1 MPLVPQDVRGVS
13 IGSMSEAQRVREEG
27 AAAQTSD
34 AEAKPVQVDLLLQL
48 QQMMAEQARRQEEQ
62 ARRQEEQARRQEEQ
76 ARCQAEQLREL
87 KEEQARRQE
96 EQARRQEEQARRQ
109 EEQARCQAEQLREQA
124 HCQAE
129 QLRELK
135 EMHKDFTKGLQK
147 AVERVQEVEE
157 GLGKLEHRVMAI
169 EERVEEEISKI
180 KQEMTSPSPLKSR
193 SRLAAVF
200 DAPNAASSA
209 TKGLKIPHYDGT
221 TSWTA
226 FKLQFETLMEAYGWT
241 QKEAQSALTLALRDQ
256 ALSVLEAIGASGD
269 LSFSALLDALEA
281 RFGDSHL
288 EHVYRAQLKERT
300 QRANES
306 LQQWS
311 VEIEKLVRRAFRSTP
326 SMIEGT
332 LLQAFIDGIRDPEVR
347 AAVHLGHHKNMKEA
361 LAHAL
366 EVEAVRGNP
375 RTLGLREMTTTEQV
389 PPRRRNFVCYGC
401 GERGHIRSDCP
412 KKMNRQDA
420 AVSTSDQQ
428 GNLNPAKAAG
438 WALAGSGTT
447 PTIYIK
453 QTNDGNTLVIDGQ
466 VHQDDKMPPLICELC
481 VDKVNDFYEFLEM
494 CRQTNKRTRLRL
506 GLPPQSMPRGAPDAG
521 ECILGLTEPV
531 YVNDDSDGEPLSK
544 QKKQPKVKGKRE
556 PELKVKLE
564 QHPLTDRKA
573 RYTRRSPTPPRV
585 TRQRQNSKEDS
596 GSLNRG
602 KDTKTKS
609 PKVTPKSILKRESQL
624 GVVMLTQESHWRW
637 HGHWTARFP
646 IIWLSWAVLVYVSFI
661 SDRKRKSDEKGDSVL
676 PDETQPL
683 RVRSQP
689 FGDKDFGVGIGRSKN
704 SAPSNLTHKAK
715 HNAVVD
721 SRRFSE
727 EDSLLTP
734 RLKRSRDREPVKL
747 ETPVKKVKIAI
758 KPASPPKII
767 PKSSPKLPKSAKSS
781 SKTVP
786 KRSVSPPRLYKCT
799 VCGQNS
805 KSPQAN
811 SNHQRSHTVGFTN
824 PKLWAEVAVP
834 HCAYPATS
842 AEHQPYRSPS
852 VVVYW
857 LFEARAERYAP
868 YARAWF

>member
-13 IGSMSEAQRVREEG
+13 TRAMSEAQRVREEG

-62 ARRQEEQARRQEEQ
+62 ARRQEEQAR
-76 ARCQAEQLREL
+76 CQAEQLREL
-87 KEEQARRQE
+87 KEDQAGRQEDQARRQE
-96 EQARRQEEQARRQ
+96 EQARRLE
-109 EEQARCQAEQLREQA
+109 
-124 HCQAE
+124 
-129 QLRELK
+129 

-169 EERVEEEISKI
+169 EERVKEEISKI
-180 KQEMTSPSPLKSR
+180 KQEVTSPSPLKSR

-200 DAPNAASSA
+200 DAPNVASSA

-221 TSWTA
+221 TSWNA

-366 EVEAVRGNP
+366 EVEAVRGNS
-375 RTLGLREMTTTEQV
+375 RTLRLREMTTTEQV
-389 PPRRRNFVCYGC
+389 PPRRRNFMCYGC
-401 GERGHIRSDCP
+401 GERGHIRCDCP

-428 GNLNPAKAAG
+428 GNLNPARAAG

-466 VHQDDKMPPLICELC
+466 NLTGEIS
-481 VDKVNDFYEFLEM
+481 
-494 CRQTNKRTRLRL
+494 RTAAHRW
-506 GLPPQSMPRGAPDAG
+506 Q
-521 ECILGLTEPV
+521 
-531 YVNDDSDGEPLSK
+531 LSSK
-544 QKKQPKVKGKRE
+544 SKAI
-556 PELKVKLE
+556 
-564 QHPLTDRKA
+564 RK
-573 RYTRRSPTPPRV
+573 
-585 TRQRQNSKEDS
+585 
-596 GSLNRG
+596 
-602 KDTKTKS
+602 
-609 PKVTPKSILKRESQL
+609 
-624 GVVMLTQESHWRW
+624 
-637 HGHWTARFP
+637 
-646 IIWLSWAVLVYVSFI
+646 
-661 SDRKRKSDEKGDSVL
+661 KRKK
-676 PDETQPL
+676 
-683 RVRSQP
+683 
-689 FGDKDFGVGIGRSKN
+689 
-704 SAPSNLTHKAK
+704 
-715 HNAVVD
+715 
-721 SRRFSE
+721 
-727 EDSLLTP
+727 
-734 RLKRSRDREPVKL
+734 
-747 ETPVKKVKIAI
+747 
-758 KPASPPKII
+758 
-767 PKSSPKLPKSAKSS
+767 
-781 SKTVP
+781 
-786 KRSVSPPRLYKCT
+786 
-799 VCGQNS
+799 
-805 KSPQAN
+805 
-811 SNHQRSHTVGFTN
+811 
-824 PKLWAEVAVP
+824 
-834 HCAYPATS
+834 
-842 AEHQPYRSPS
+842 
-852 VVVYW
+852 
-857 LFEARAERYAP
+857 
-868 YARAWF
+868 

>member
-13 IGSMSEAQRVREEG
+13 TRSMSEAQRVREEG

-269 LSFSALLDALEA
+269 LSFSTLLDALEA

-332 LLQAFIDGIRDPEVR
+332 LLQAFIDGVRDPEVR
-347 AAVHLGHHKNMKEA
+347 AVVHLGHHKNMKEA

-366 EVEAVRGNP
+366 EVEAVRGNS
-375 RTLGLREMTTTEQV
+375 RTLRLREMTTTEQV
-389 PPRRRNFVCYGC
+389 PPRRRNFMCYGC
-401 GERGHIRSDCP
+401 GERGHMRSDCP
-412 KKMNRQDA
+412 KKVNRQDA

-428 GNLNPAKAAG
+428 GN
-438 WALAGSGTT
+438 
-447 PTIYIK
+447 
-453 QTNDGNTLVIDGQ
+453 
-466 VHQDDKMPPLICELC
+466 
-481 VDKVNDFYEFLEM
+481 
-494 CRQTNKRTRLRL
+494 
-506 GLPPQSMPRGAPDAG
+506 
-521 ECILGLTEPV
+521 
-531 YVNDDSDGEPLSK
+531 
-544 QKKQPKVKGKRE
+544 
-556 PELKVKLE
+556 
-564 QHPLTDRKA
+564 
-573 RYTRRSPTPPRV
+573 
-585 TRQRQNSKEDS
+585 
-596 GSLNRG
+596 
-602 KDTKTKS
+602 
-609 PKVTPKSILKRESQL
+609 
-624 GVVMLTQESHWRW
+624 
-637 HGHWTARFP
+637 
-646 IIWLSWAVLVYVSFI
+646 
-661 SDRKRKSDEKGDSVL
+661 
-676 PDETQPL
+676 
-683 RVRSQP
+683 
-689 FGDKDFGVGIGRSKN
+689 
-704 SAPSNLTHKAK
+704 
-715 HNAVVD
+715 
-721 SRRFSE
+721 
-727 EDSLLTP
+727 
-734 RLKRSRDREPVKL
+734 
-747 ETPVKKVKIAI
+747 
-758 KPASPPKII
+758 
-767 PKSSPKLPKSAKSS
+767 
-781 SKTVP
+781 
-786 KRSVSPPRLYKCT
+786 
-799 VCGQNS
+799 
-805 KSPQAN
+805 
-811 SNHQRSHTVGFTN
+811 
-824 PKLWAEVAVP
+824 
-834 HCAYPATS
+834 
-842 AEHQPYRSPS
+842 
-852 VVVYW
+852 
-857 LFEARAERYAP
+857 
-868 YARAWF
+868 

>member
-13 IGSMSEAQRVREEG
+13 TRAMAEAQRVREES

-48 QQMMAEQARRQEEQ
+48 QQMMVEQARRQEEQ
-62 ARRQEEQARRQEEQ
+62 LRELKEDQARRQEEH

-87 KEEQARRQE
+87 KEDQARRQE
-96 EQARRQEEQARRQ
+96 EQARRLED
-109 EEQARCQAEQLREQA
+109 
-124 HCQAE
+124 
-129 QLRELK
+129 
-135 EMHKDFTKGLQK
+135 MHKDFTKGLQK

-157 GLGKLEHRVMAI
+157 GLGKLEHRVKAI

-180 KQEMTSPSPLKSR
+180 KQEVTSPSPLKSR

-200 DAPNAASSA
+200 ETPNAASSA

-300 QRANES
+300 QRANEG

-366 EVEAVRGNP
+366 EVEAVRGNS
-375 RTLGLREMTTTEQV
+375 RTLRLREMTTTEQV
-389 PPRRRNFVCYGC
+389 PPRRLNFMCYGC

-428 GNLNPAKAAG
+428 GNLNPARAAG

-466 VHQDDKMPPLICELC
+466 TYKVLPYKVLRVLSHHRYELELLAGSYGKKNQAAAEHM
-481 VDKVNDFYEFLEM
+481 VLW
-494 CRQTNKRTRLRL
+494 
-506 GLPPQSMPRGAPDAG
+506 RGEWTPDACSAFFEADDYSQSEDDG
-521 ECILGLTEPV
+521 QSGDGGPGDDTGQDAVEDASLSGTAVLAKPPSPKPDISVRYKCLSVPHFGHASARMGLL
-531 YVNDDSDGEPLSK
+531 DRSDTTAS
-544 QKKQPKVKGKRE
+544 QKTGVKQPQCCVSAFDVK
-556 PELKVKLE
+556 
-564 QHPLTDRKA
+564 Q
-573 RYTRRSPTPPRV
+573 
-585 TRQRQNSKEDS
+585 
-596 GSLNRG
+596 
-602 KDTKTKS
+602 
-609 PKVTPKSILKRESQL
+609 
-624 GVVMLTQESHWRW
+624 
-637 HGHWTARFP
+637 
-646 IIWLSWAVLVYVSFI
+646 
-661 SDRKRKSDEKGDSVL
+661 
-676 PDETQPL
+676 
-683 RVRSQP
+683 
-689 FGDKDFGVGIGRSKN
+689 
-704 SAPSNLTHKAK
+704 SAPPMGINNT
-715 HNAVVD
+715 
-721 SRRFSE
+721 E
-727 EDSLLTP
+727 ECVNVL
-734 RLKRSRDREPVKL
+734 
-747 ETPVKKVKIAI
+747 
-758 KPASPPKII
+758 
-767 PKSSPKLPKSAKSS
+767 
-781 SKTVP
+781 
-786 KRSVSPPRLYKCT
+786 C
-799 VCGQNS
+799 Q
-805 KSPQAN
+805 
-811 SNHQRSHTVGFTN
+811 
-824 PKLWAEVAVP
+824 
-834 HCAYPATS
+834 YP
-842 AEHQPYRSPS
+842 E
-852 VVVYW
+852 
-857 LFEARAERYAP
+857 
-868 YARAWF
+868 

>member
-13 IGSMSEAQRVREEG
+13 TRSMSEAQRVREEG
-27 AAAQTSD
+27 AAARTSD

-96 EQARRQEEQARRQ
+96 EQARRQEEQAR
-109 EEQARCQAEQLREQA
+109 
-124 HCQAE
+124 CQAE

-135 EMHKDFTKGLQK
+135 EDQARRQEDQARRQEEQARRLEEMHKDFTKGLQK

-157 GLGKLEHRVMAI
+157 GLGKLEHRVKAI

-180 KQEMTSPSPLKSR
+180 KQEVTSLSPLKSR

-200 DAPNAASSA
+200 EAPNAASSA

-241 QKEAQSALTLALRDQ
+241 QKEAQSALILALRDQ

-300 QRANES
+300 QRANEG

-366 EVEAVRGNP
+366 EVEAVRGNS
-375 RTLGLREMTTTEQV
+375 RTLRLREMTTTEQV
-389 PPRRRNFVCYGC
+389 PPRRRNFMCYGC

-412 KKMNRQDA
+412 KKRNRQDA

-428 GNLNPAKAAG
+428 GNLNPARAAG

-466 VHQDDKMPPLICELC
+466 ICGKSFNSRDNRNTHRFVHSDKKPYEC
-481 VDKVNDFYEFLEM
+481 VACGAGYMRKQLLYAHMNTSGHLAESIVVN
-494 CRQTNKRTRLRL
+494 Q
-506 GLPPQSMPRGAPDAG
+506 
-521 ECILGLTEPV
+521 
-531 YVNDDSDGEPLSK
+531 
-544 QKKQPKVKGKRE
+544 
-556 PELKVKLE
+556 
-564 QHPLTDRKA
+564 
-573 RYTRRSPTPPRV
+573 PRV
-585 TRQRQNSKEDS
+585 IKVTENGTSSHATDITD
-596 GSLNRG
+596 L
-602 KDTKTKS
+602 DTKTSKFDAIFEAHTELEASIKS
-609 PKVTPKSILKRESQL
+609 VKSEADVNLEDAKFYITEDKKLILQDSDKTTLNLIQEGDESTLLTIHNIGERADATILEAVNADQL
-624 GVVMLTQESHWRW
+624 SEQTEIV
-637 HGHWTARFP
+637 AN
-646 IIWLSWAVLVYVSFI
+646 
-661 SDRKRKSDEKGDSVL
+661 DENGGMVRLIQIKL
-676 PDETQPL
+676 PDGNNGWVASIAET
-683 RVRSQP
+683 
-689 FGDKDFGVGIGRSKN
+689 F
-704 SAPSNLTHKAK
+704 
-715 HNAVVD
+715 
-721 SRRFSE
+721 
-727 EDSLLTP
+727 
-734 RLKRSRDREPVKL
+734 
-747 ETPVKKVKIAI
+747 
-758 KPASPPKII
+758 
-767 PKSSPKLPKSAKSS
+767 LP
-781 SKTVP
+781 
-786 KRSVSPPRLYKCT
+786 
-799 VCGQNS
+799 G
-805 KSPQAN
+805 
-811 SNHQRSHTVGFTN
+811 
-824 PKLWAEVAVP
+824 
-834 HCAYPATS
+834 
-842 AEHQPYRSPS
+842 
-852 VVVYW
+852 
-857 LFEARAERYAP
+857 
-868 YARAWF
+868 

>member
-13 IGSMSEAQRVREEG
+13 TRAMSEAQRVREEG

-96 EQARRQEEQARRQ
+96 EQARRQEEQAR
-109 EEQARCQAEQLREQA
+109 
-124 HCQAE
+124 CQAE

-135 EMHKDFTKGLQK
+135 EDQARRQEDQARRQEEQARRLEEMHRDFTKGLQK

-157 GLGKLEHRVMAI
+157 GLGKLKLRVMAI
-169 EERVEEEISKI
+169 EERLEEEISKI
-180 KQEMTSPSPLKSR
+180 KQEVTNPSPLKSR

-200 DAPNAASSA
+200 DAPNAALSA

-347 AAVHLGHHKNMKEA
+347 AAVHLGHHKIMKEA

-366 EVEAVRGNP
+366 EVEAVRSNS
-375 RTLGLREMTTTEQV
+375 RTLRLREMPTTEQV
-389 PPRRRNFVCYGC
+389 PPRRRNFMCYGC

-412 KKMNRQDA
+412 KKMNRKDA

-428 GNLNPAKAAG
+428 GNLNPARAAG
-438 WALAGSGTT
+438 WAPAGSGTT

-466 VHQDDKMPPLICELC
+466 ASQTSQVFDIMEQSKPESGC
-481 VDKVNDFYEFLEM
+481 VIHIPAVGGVGLQPAGD
-494 CRQTNKRTRLRL
+494 CRMYSDTWVVFQPDYIIDARL
-506 GLPPQSMPRGAPDAG
+506 GCLWRVHLIPAG
-521 ECILGLTEPV
+521 LAHSVPKDEI
-531 YVNDDSDGEPLSK
+531 SK
-544 QKKQPKVKGKRE
+544 IVAVLLRR
-556 PELKVKLE
+556 
-564 QHPLTDRKA
+564 TD
-573 RYTRRSPTPPRV
+573 
-585 TRQRQNSKEDS
+585 
-596 GSLNRG
+596 G
-602 KDTKTKS
+602 KDTIFRILNQLVSEADSYLVQISEVFDEIHTVYS
-609 PKVTPKSILKRESQL
+609 ARGAGAGARVVVSQGELCQHVLQQHGGAAQLVRVVSAYVASLARAGLAVQQPAAELAVRALVTRGAAPRLRALLRRAALTDARPLACALLSLGHLDPAAAQLALDMLWRLKGYEE
-624 GVVMLTQESHWRW
+624 VVEVL
-637 HGHWTARFP
+637 
-646 IIWLSWAVLVYVSFI
+646 LSW
-661 SDRKRKSDEKGDSVL
+661 D
-676 PDETQPL
+676 
-683 RVRSQP
+683 
-689 FGDKDFGVGIGRSKN
+689 
-704 SAPSNLTHKAK
+704 
-715 HNAVVD
+715 
-721 SRRFSE
+721 
-727 EDSLLTP
+727 
-734 RLKRSRDREPVKL
+734 EPVAAL
-747 ETPVKKVKIAI
+747 GA
-758 KPASPPKII
+758 ARQAG
-767 PKSSPKLPKSAKSS
+767 LGAL
-781 SKTVP
+781 
-786 KRSVSPPRLYKCT
+786 PPR
-799 VCGQNS
+799 
-805 KSPQAN
+805 
-811 SNHQRSHTVGFTN
+811 
-824 PKLWAEVAVP
+824 KLLAA
-834 HCAYPATS
+834 
-842 AEHQPYRSPS
+842 
-852 VVVYW
+852 
-857 LFEARAERYAP
+857 ARAHAQAQGRPTAFTAIYHALQARNERTRGSPHFLKGEQCDSYVEYYKQITAEP
-868 YARAWF
+868 Q